1 MLLIGRASSFCTI
14 ETLKKIK
21 FQPFTRLIR
30 SRTFLDDFLDKVPDQ
45 SKNFIPIPSFPFE
58 KHTGVHFR
66 QVNKHQFVVCLSK
79 INSRN

>member
-14 ETLKKIK
+14 ETLKKNQI
-21 FQPFTRLIR
+21 P
-30 SRTFLDDFLDKVPDQ
+30 TFHATNKKQDFLDKVPDQ